1 MNCFAVKL
9 VDGTTLD
16 MFDECNHV
24 SYNEENMCIFSK
36 MDKSSNTY
44 KVLALYT
51 IRQNNVYFQ
60 QAVKSKKNQTER
72 RKIL

>member
-24 SYNEENMCIFSK
+24 SYNEENMCVFSK
-36 MDKSSNTY
+36 MDKSANTY
-44 KVLALYT
+44 QALALIPYDK
-51 IRQNNVYFQ
+51 IMYIF
-60 QAVKSKKNQTER
+60 SKQ
-72 RKIL
+72 

>member
-44 KVLALYT
+44 KVLALIPYG
-51 IRQNNVYFQ
+51 
-60 QAVKSKKNQTER
+60 E
-72 RKIL
+72 

>member
-24 SYNEENMCIFSK
+24 SYRAAILIKC
-36 MDKSSNTY
+36 
-44 KVLALYT
+44 LHLYHT
-51 IRQNNVYFQ
+51 T
-60 QAVKSKKNQTER
+60 K
-72 RKIL
+72 